1 MWDTRSNKLLQ
12 HYSAHSA
19 GVNAISFHSSGNY
32 LLSASDDAT
41 LKIWDLREGQLL
53 FTLHGHE
60 SSATAAAFS
69 TYGSCFASGAKD
81 KIVMVWN
88 SGLNVDQGGHTE
100 HDQGAQEYFSRSVGS
115 ATSASASMAARP
127 STASTTDITLLSKSL
142 GQWFSTKS
150 SPRICNGQRI
160 LCVLYMFMDVDQA
173 HQQTKQPCRSVG
185 RQSQVSSFVGG
196 S

>member
-1 MWDTRSNKLLQ
+1 MWDTRSNTLLQ
-12 HYSAHSA
+12 HYPAHSA

-60 SSATAAAFS
+60 SAATAAGFAAD
-69 TYGSCFASGAKD
+69 GSCFASGAKD

-88 SGLNVDQGGHTE
+88 SGLNESPGGHGQHE
-100 HDQGAQEYFSRSVGS
+100 QSVKERYFARSVGS

-127 STASTTDITLLSKSL
+127 STASTTDITLLSKS
-142 GQWFSTKS
+142 
-150 SPRICNGQRI
+150 
-160 LCVLYMFMDVDQA
+160 Y
-173 HQQTKQPCRSVG
+173 
-185 RQSQVSSFVGG
+185 VSLNFEPYISL
-196 S
+196 